1 MTGTTL
7 QQLPTLASRATA
19 VGGTT
24 VPDDLGEIAFAGF
37 VLRPAARTLHR
48 AGALVD
54 IGSRAFDLLHV
65 LAAAQGSV
73 VSKVEIVARVW
84 PTTVVEESN
93 LRYQVAVLRKVLGAD
108 RDLVKSVP
116 GRGYLLAA
124 GPARPRDV
132 FRSLGEPRAAL
143 PAALTCLGPMLQS
156 GHLIPSR
163 LAETQDAYERLSQL
177 LRVALDE
184 LWEMSHGNLGQRV
197 RLSPQQLQSAD

>member
-1 MTGTTL
+1 
-7 QQLPTLASRATA
+7 
-19 VGGTT
+19 
-24 VPDDLGEIAFAGF
+24 
-37 VLRPAARTLHR
+37 
-48 AGALVD
+48 
-54 IGSRAFDLLHV
+54 
-65 LAAAQGSV
+65 
-73 VSKVEIVARVW
+73 
-84 PTTVVEESN
+84 VVEESN

-143 PAALTCLGPMLQS
+143 PAALTCLGPMLQP

-163 LAETQDAYERLSQL
+163 LADTQDAYERLSQL

-184 LWEMSHGNLGQRV
+184 LWEMSHGNLGQRA